1 MHIKFSGG
9 RASAGRAAAYLTG
22 EVDSQGEERAGVTV
36 LRGDPELVAA
46 VADGLEFAHTYTSG
60 VLAWAPEDHPTAAH
74 ISAVLD
80 EFEATAWAGL
90 DPDRYTWTAV
100 QHDEPDGGVHV
111 HILAARVD
119 LETGKSLNIA
129 PPGWERDYDP
139 LRDWQN
145 AEHGWARPDDPER
158 QRDLQP
164 GYSAYEDA
172 ASLRQGLA
180 SEHPRQE
187 LHAYLT
193 AAVERGV
200 IEDRAGI
207 VAILTEA
214 GFSVPREGEHYITAA
229 DPESGAKWRLK
240 GGIYERE
247 FHAAELESASPGAD
261 DRAAGSD
268 RDHDRGRAAAA
279 ERELAS
285 RRDARAEY
293 NRERYG
299 EASRGLEAGVSPDLE
314 DGAALLS
321 GAVRG
326 LDLGLG
332 GDRPR
337 VGLADRERA
346 GGVRQ
351 DHGLHRGAAAD
362 LAPDRAE
369 DLGRGISGVE
379 RGADPAAAARQLDV
393 SQPGRG
399 LGRAAAEEV
408 RAEAIYERAGDAV
421 VDRVRAIG
429 ETLRGADAALRATDA
444 AVRGAESAAQRAGR
458 GLNEAGRRLD
468 GASRGVGGAS
478 QGVTEATA
486 ALKQQAQAE
495 RKQLEA
501 ENEGP
506 EL

>member
-22 EVDSQGEERAGVTV
+22 ELDSHGEEREAVIV

-60 VLAWAPEDHPTAAH
+60 VIAWAPEDHPTAAH

-180 SEHPRQE
+180 SEHPRHE

-207 VAILTEA
+207 VAVLTEA
-214 GFSVPREGEHYITAA
+214 GFSVPREGVSTT
-229 DPESGAKWRLK
+229 SRLP
-240 GGIYERE
+240 I
-247 FHAAELESASPGAD
+247 P
-261 DRAAGSD
+261 
-268 RDHDRGRAAAA
+268 
-279 ERELAS
+279 
-285 RRDARAEY
+285 
-293 NRERYG
+293 
-299 EASRGLEAGVSPDLE
+299 
-314 DGAALLS
+314 
-321 GAVRG
+321 
-326 LDLGLG
+326 
-332 GDRPR
+332 
-337 VGLADRERA
+337 
-346 GGVRQ
+346 
-351 DHGLHRGAAAD
+351 
-362 LAPDRAE
+362 
-369 DLGRGISGVE
+369 
-379 RGADPAAAARQLDV
+379 
-393 SQPGRG
+393 
-399 LGRAAAEEV
+399 
-408 RAEAIYERAGDAV
+408 
-421 VDRVRAIG
+421 
-429 ETLRGADAALRATDA
+429 
-444 AVRGAESAAQRAGR
+444 RAGR
-458 GLNEAGRRLD
+458 NGGSKGAFMSESSTRWSLSPNLRARMTEQREAIEELSGN
-468 GASRGVGGAS
+468 
-478 QGVTEATA
+478 
-486 ALKQQAQAE
+486 ALKQLNGNLQAAVQSELSITESVMVSHYEALRRNLARISKLVLLYYLALGGGGILGLWGIGLFWE
-495 RKQLEA
+495 WRIESGRSDLAAIKADIAAQLPTLSEI
-501 ENEGP
+501 EQQTWGVRYQETEGGRRWLLLP
-506 EL
+506 PGSTAQYSTGEGVGWVVWLPKK

>member
-22 EVDSQGEERAGVTV
+22 ELDSQGEERAGVTV

-46 VADGLEFAHTYTSG
+46 VADGLAFSHTYTSG
-60 VLAWAPEDHPTAAH
+60 VLAWAPDDQPTAAH
-74 ISAVLD
+74 ISTVLD
-80 EFEATAWAGL
+80 EFEQTAWAGL

-100 QHDEPDGGVHV
+100 QHDEPEGGVHV

-145 AEHGWARPDDPER
+145 AAHGWARPDDPER
-158 QRDLQP
+158 QRDLEP

-180 SEHPRQE
+180 SDHPRQE

-229 DPESGAKWRLK
+229 DPESGQKWRLK

-247 FHAAELESASPGAD
+247 FHAAELESESAGAA

-314 DGAALLS
+314 AGAAVLS

-326 LDLGLG
+326 LDRGLG
-332 GDRPR
+332 G
-337 VGLADRERA
+337 GSASCGS
-346 GGVRQ
+346 GG
-351 DHGLHRGAAAD
+351 
-362 LAPDRAE
+362 
-369 DLGRGISGVE
+369 S
-379 RGADPAAAARQLDV
+379 
-393 SQPGRG
+393 
-399 LGRAAAEEV
+399 
-408 RAEAIYERAGDAV
+408 
-421 VDRVRAIG
+421 
-429 ETLRGADAALRATDA
+429 RAT
-444 AVRGAESAAQRAGR
+444 GSRATR
-458 GLNEAGRRLD
+458 
-468 GASRGVGGAS
+468 SR
-478 QGVTEATA
+478 
-486 ALKQQAQAE
+486 
-495 RKQLEA
+495 
-501 ENEGP
+501 P
-506 EL
+506 